1 MLWVATTIWED
12 EYEVEVWWGFLQN
25 KTTRGRL
32 LKESM
37 QMGHNIRRHERH
49 VTPPLDEFI
58 DKNEDEETKDLDH
71 ASINQHDRFWWLRN
85 QKDERFH

>member
-1 MLWVATTIWED
+1 
-12 EYEVEVWWGFLQN
+12 
-25 KTTRGRL
+25 
-32 LKESM
+32 M